1 VNHQFLGTG
10 GYGKQVELACS
21 ICSADI
27 DIIGLR
33 NQRLRIQQQLQRQRS
48 CGSRCIDASADLTN
62 CSARAETC
70 TRARAE
76 TCTHS
81 RSDTCARARA
91 ETCTHSRSDTCACAD
106 TAARLAPRNRN

>member
-10 GYGKQVELACS
+10 GYGKQVELDCS

-70 TRARAE
+70 TRAR
-76 TCTHS
+76 
-81 RSDTCARARA
+81 SDTCARAEA
-91 ETCTHSRSDTCACAD
+91 SSGSHSGTGSRSGTGAH
-106 TAARLAPRNRN
+106 LAPRNRN

>member
-1 VNHQFLGTG
+1 MNHQFLGTG

-33 NQRLRIQQQLQRQRS
+33 NQRLRIQQQLRRQRS

-70 TRARAE
+70 
-76 TCTHS
+76 
-81 RSDTCARARA
+81 ARARA
-91 ETCTHSRSDTCACAD
+91 DTSTRARAD